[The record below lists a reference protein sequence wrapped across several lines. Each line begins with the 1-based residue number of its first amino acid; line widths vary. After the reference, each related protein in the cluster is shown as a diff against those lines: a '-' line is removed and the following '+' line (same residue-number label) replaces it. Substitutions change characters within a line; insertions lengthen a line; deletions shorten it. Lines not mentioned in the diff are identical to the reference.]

1 VYFTLASQAILPPSC
16 ILSHCTVSDV
26 PPNGPRTAP
35 TARKRARWTTAP
47 LKENTLFY
55 CRLAIESRSNIYYD
69 FRWSAHKQRA
79 LSSSNEELSHG
90 TCWHVAVEAPSLRRR
105 AKRTKLQDI
114 AEESDDDSLRD
125 RDYEHDVSPSEPDD
139 SLIPA
144 VIDNS
149 SDDETTVSEPADEIP
164 KTPSRKRKRAVTT
177 PKSTPSK
184 KRAPKL
190 AAPTPHS
197 KAALR
202 KRSRKAPNFRVPPP
216 NLTQEH
222 YKQLQKLP
230 PNPWLRAMHVLHV
243 AARPDVL
250 PCREEEYSRVLRTVE
265 ELLEE
270 GSGGCV
276 CAYISSHI
284 VFRLFNIILQI
295 FREYQEQARQ
305 QQFMPLFVSSNEW
318 QRTMFV
324 LLSNR
329 GFSSLTYCLAGNES
343 FHLR

>member
-1 VYFTLASQAILPPSC
+1 MYFTLASQAILPPSC
-16 ILSHCTVSDV
+16 IISHCIISDV
-26 PPNGPRTAP
+26 PPDGPRTVP
-35 TARKRARWTTAP
+35 TVRKRSSWVTATT
-47 LKENTLFY
+47 EGNTLFY

-69 FRWSAHKQRA
+69 FNWAAHKLRA
-79 LSSSNEELSHG
+79 LSSSNEDLAHG

-105 AKRTKLQDI
+105 AKKRSKLQDI
-114 AEESDDDSLRD
+114 AEESDDDSVRD
-125 RDYEHDVSPSEPDD
+125 RDYEYDASEPEDP
-139 SLIPA
+139 LIPSA
-144 VIDNS
+144 VDDASDN
-149 SDDETTVSEPADEIP
+149 ETAPSEPADDIP
-164 KTPSRKRKRAVTT
+164 KTPSRKRKRTLST

-202 KRSRKAPNFRVPPP
+202 KRSRKAPAFRVPPP

-276 CAYISSHI
+276 CA
-284 VFRLFNIILQI
+284 
-295 FREYQEQARQ
+295 
-305 QQFMPLFVSSNEW
+305 
-318 QRTMFV
+318 
-324 LLSNR
+324 
-329 GFSSLTYCLAGNES
+329 
-343 FHLR
+343 